1 MSAWGKVAKK
11 SSNQMEMTFR
21 GGVSNTT
28 KGTVRQGKIRI
39 YEGVAM
45 GAFCLEVATKVE

>member
-1 MSAWGKVAKK
+1 MSASDKVAKK
-11 SSNQMEMTFR
+11 SSNQKEMTIQ

-28 KGTVRQGKIRI
+28 KGTVRQGKFRI